1 MSTEPVLL
9 KLALPKGRMQDSVV
23 ALLAEAGVKMRV
35 GLRSYRPNISL
46 PNLDTKILK
55 PQNIIEMLHHG
66 TRDFG
71 IAGADWVAELGV
83 DIVEVAD
90 LELDA
95 VRIVAAAP
103 KDYLDSAGKLPLPG
117 GKFNGGKLRIVGEM
131 KNLATKW
138 IAARGIDAEFI
149 RSYGTTEVFPPED
162 GDCIIDIVQSGDT
175 LRANN
180 LEIFDTLMHSTTRVY
195 ASKQAWADPARRAR
209 IEEFAMILKSVLDA
223 RKRVML
229 ELNVSAAK
237 LDAVVAILPSMG
249 GPTVSHLHKDAGFA
263 VKSAVHR
270 KDVVGLIPKLKA
282 AGASDIVT
290 YAFSQI
296 VP

>member
-9 KLALPKGRMQDSVV
+9 KLALPKGRMQDSVT
-23 ALLAEAGVKMRV
+23 ALLAEAGVKMRFA
-35 GLRSYRPNISL
+35 LRSYRPNISL

-55 PQNIIEMLHHG
+55 PQNIIEMLDHG

-71 IAGADWVAELGV
+71 IAGADWVAELGA
-83 DIVEVAD
+83 DIIEVAD
-90 LELDA
+90 LELDG

-103 KDYLDSAGKLPLPG
+103 KEYLVDGKLPLAG
-117 GKFNGGKLRIVGEM
+117 GKFRGGKLRVVGEM
-131 KNLATKW
+131 ENLAKQW
-138 IAARGIDAEFI
+138 IKANGIDAEFI

-175 LRANN
+175 LRANG
-180 LEIFDTLMHSTTRVY
+180 LEICDILMQSTTRVY
-195 ASKQAWADPARRAR
+195 ASKEAWADPAKRAR

-229 ELNVSAAK
+229 ELNVCKEK
-237 LDAVVAILPSMG
+237 LDAVVAVLPSMG
-249 GPTVSHLHKDAGFA
+249 GPTVSHLHHDTGFA

-270 KDVVGLIPKLKA
+270 KDVVALIPKLKA
-282 AGASDIVT
+282 AGAKDIVT

>member
-23 ALLAEAGVKMRV
+23 ALLAEAGVKMRL

-55 PQNIIEMLHHG
+55 PQNIIEMLQHG

-71 IAGADWVAELGV
+71 IAGADWVAELGA

-103 KDYLDSAGKLPLPG
+103 KEYLVDGKLPLPG
-117 GKFNGGKLRIVGEM
+117 GKFRGGKLRIVGEM
-131 KNLATKW
+131 KNLAARW
-138 IAARGIDAEFI
+138 IQTHGIDAEFI

-180 LEIFDTLMHSTTRVY
+180 LEICDTLMHSTTRVY
-195 ASKQAWADPARRAR
+195 SSKAAWADPAKRAR

-229 ELNVSAAK
+229 ELNVAAAQ

-249 GPTVSHLHKDAGFA
+249 VPTVAHLHHDAGFA
-263 VKSAVHR
+263 VKSAVPR
-270 KDVVGLIPKLKA
+270 KDVVGLISKLKA
-282 AGASDIVT
+282 AGAKDIVT
-290 YAFSQI
+290 YGFSQI
-296 VP
+296 IP